1 MSSDRPG
8 LARTVICIVVIVP
21 AVAFAAAGQWS
32 RVEAER
38 RPTIS
43 ITIDADGAQRAL
55 ETDRLTI
62 GEALQEAGIELG
74 PQDRVTPALSLRL
87 CEGICVKVVRVR
99 EAMQT
104 VSEPVQFETIR
115 TFTRS
120 LRPGQVQVTQQGS
133 YGERLGRYVVRYED
147 GTEISRTLMSS
158 EVVREPVARTEK
170 IGSACRYTSRGE
182 FRTRKV
188 LKMQAS
194 AYDPGPRSCGKY
206 ASGRTACGM
215 KAGYGVVAVDPKV
228 IPLRTE
234 LYIEG
239 YGFAIAGDTG
249 GAIKG
254 NRIDLGYDTYREAIK
269 FGRKTVIVHVLQE

>member
-1 MSSDRPG
+1 
-8 LARTVICIVVIVP
+8 
-21 AVAFAAAGQWS
+21 
-32 RVEAER
+32 
-38 RPTIS
+38 
-43 ITIDADGAQRAL
+43 
-55 ETDRLTI
+55 
-62 GEALQEAGIELG
+62 
-74 PQDRVTPALSLRL
+74 
-87 CEGICVKVVRVR
+87 
-99 EAMQT
+99 
-104 VSEPVQFETIR
+104 
-115 TFTRS
+115 
-120 LRPGQVQVTQQGS
+120 
-133 YGERLGRYVVRYED
+133 
-147 GTEISRTLMSS
+147 LMSS